1 MAEDPSGTPSD
12 DEMLQALARHLS
24 AAGGAV
30 RPEAS
35 AGADLSWHS
44 VLDCR
49 IRRTTETRKETA
61 RTEKGR
67 KDLSALATYT
77 HLAGHRPGPPAEHG
91 SLRRIELVREGSVR
105 HNTCECGNGAWVCKR
120 CEGRGRLPCDPTTA
134 CPDCRGL
141 ESCAECDGTGRPRPR
156 TKDRDQGRAA
166 QATASGTVPRR
177 VRCAKC
183 RRPDAACPTCAGR
196 ARTKCPQC
204 SGSGL
209 VDCPTCKGDGTVA
222 HEACGGSGVVT
233 TWVGGVIE
241 QRSHEELVR
250 RPRRRPPFPVRRRTA
265 RLGRWRKAVLTGDDP
280 LPGDLDAA
288 HAEALA
294 PYLSVRAGEAHR
306 RIVLRHL
313 PLARI
318 TVPTDPDRVH
328 YAFPGADGVEVLTLP
343 SRRRVA
349 YGLVIAAAV
358 LVVAV
363 LLLVLLV

>member
-12 DEMLQALARHLS
+12 DEMLQALARYLS
-24 AAGGAV
+24 GDGGAV
-30 RPEAS
+30 RLDSS

-67 KDLSALATYT
+67 KDLSALPTYAR
-77 HLAGHRPGPPAEHG
+77 LADYRPGPPGEHATV
-91 SLRRIELVREGSVR
+91 RRIELVREGSVR
-105 HNTCECGNGAWVCKR
+105 HNTCECGNGEWACRR

-141 ESCAECDGTGRPRPR
+141 ASCAECDGTGKPRPR
-156 TKDRDQGRAA
+156 TKDRDRDRAA
-166 QATASGTVPRR
+166 AATASRTVQRR

-196 ARTKCPQC
+196 GRTQCSQC
-204 SGSGL
+204 SGTGL
-209 VDCPTCKGDGTVA
+209 VDCPRCKGGGTVA
-222 HEACGGSGVVT
+222 HEACGGSGAVT
-233 TWVGGVIE
+233 TWVGGLIE
-241 QRSHEELVR
+241 QRSHEEAVR
-250 RPRRRPPFPVRRRTA
+250 RPRKRPPWPVRRRTA

-280 LPGDLDAA
+280 LPGDLDAT

-294 PYLSVRAGEAHR
+294 PYLASRADEAHR
-306 RIVLRHL
+306 RVVLRHL
-313 PLARI
+313 PLARL
-318 TVPTDPDRVH
+318 TVPTDPDRVF
-328 YAFPGADGVEVLTLP
+328 YAFPGTGGIEVLGLP

-349 YGLVIAAAV
+349 RGLAIGAAV
-358 LVVAV
+358 LAVAV
-363 LLLVLLV
+363 LLLSLFA